1 MRKAPSLHVEE
12 ISGNKFPDIATAHAR
27 ALPAIASDLA
37 ESMRRLLADGLLI
50 NDNGRIIPNP
60 AKVQR
65 TADGWQLIES
75 DVE

>member
-1 MRKAPSLHVEE
+1 MKKTPPLHVEE
-12 ISGNKFPDIATAHAR
+12 ISGDKFPDIATAHAK

-50 NDNGRIIPNP
+50 NDHGHIIPNP

-65 TADGWQLIES
+65 TADGWQLIKS